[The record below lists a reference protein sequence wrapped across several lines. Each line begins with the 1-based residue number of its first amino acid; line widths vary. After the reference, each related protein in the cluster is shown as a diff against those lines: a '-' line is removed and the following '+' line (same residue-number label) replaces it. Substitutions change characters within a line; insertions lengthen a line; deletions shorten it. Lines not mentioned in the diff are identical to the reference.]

1 MFVSC
6 VVCCVL
12 CVVRCVVCRVLPAAG
27 GETGEGRRAG
37 GRLESRPSQSA
48 PGRRLRELRDSPRV
62 AEDEAWLPY
71 GVNEM
76 DAQDGLIWVYGLGGD
91 GAMAF
96 TGFGIETITGIID
109 DLEQNPITLVRIL
122 RR

>member
-1 MFVSC
+1 MEPYAEGI
-6 VVCCVL
+6 
-12 CVVRCVVCRVLPAAG
+12 RYGCRG
-27 GETGEGRRAG
+27 GLTF
-37 GRLESRPSQSA
+37 A
-48 PGRRLRELRDSPRV
+48 PVNNIHHVHAIPRV

-109 DLEQNPITLVRIL
+109 DL
-122 RR
+122 